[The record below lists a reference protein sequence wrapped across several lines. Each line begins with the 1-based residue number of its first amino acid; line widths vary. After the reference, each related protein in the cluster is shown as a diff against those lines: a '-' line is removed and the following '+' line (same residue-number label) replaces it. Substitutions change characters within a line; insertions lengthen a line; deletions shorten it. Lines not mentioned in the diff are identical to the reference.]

1 MIFAYGVMLS
11 ILVLSVV
18 FLFASLSFR
27 STHFSNQ
34 KSEQEKQTFATVR
47 RQEIAEEVECGRL
60 TLVESNQLLRDV
72 DEEAK
77 APISE
82 SRRIRSDI
90 GFARWVLLGG
100 MSLAILGSVSL
111 YQWMGYSKEVI
122 FTQDLQHQRLTPGK
136 ITHFLRY
143 RSERYDRVE
152 DWYYLA
158 TDYVSSKRYKEATLA
173 FEKALEKLPIDAENR
188 VNLLVE
194 YAQAIFYANDNHATQ
209 KMSEVVDAILRVD
222 PTQATA
228 LDLKGVAEFAK
239 QNYLGAVLAWQEAIR
254 YSNHSAERLALLS
267 AISQARKMGEID
279 YQDVAPII
287 TDQIAV
293 KVVWDD
299 RKLTWQ
305 PDDVLLVYAVVDGQK
320 MPVAI
325 QRVFPEDLGQPILL
339 TNLDSLMPTISLAQA
354 KRVDLI
360 VKLAN
365 VNDNDLTKG
374 QIIGMKRNLLVNR
387 KEIFAINVA
396 L

>member
-173 FEKALEKLPIDAENR
+173 FEKALEELPIDAENR